1 MDMQDKQIL
10 ELFIEPSRIGTFF
23 TLPFRMPTDTES
35 LTLKYSYERFHEGV
49 PVGGFTPQTEINIID
64 IGLISPGGYQ
74 VGASGSNKTE
84 ISIGATEATPGYHVV
99 PLTPGEWKILVGAY
113 KIAPEGVKVTYELTF
128 ARKYLR
134 LLKGDLHTHT
144 FGSDGVLS
152 ADELARHALRHGL
165 DFLAITDHNQF
176 SSTDSFPHVPGIT
189 LIPGV
194 EWTHYQGHA
203 NFLGVDR
210 PYASP
215 FATNTPDE
223 AAARF
228 ASARENGALIV
239 LNHPFDE
246 GAPFRFN
253 FDVLPF
259 DCLEIWNGPMRESNL
274 RAVGLWQNL
283 LSAGKKVPIVGGSD
297 YHRDNLFQILGGP
310 TTCVFAM
317 SAAPADILAAL
328 KAGHAY
334 LTFAPMGPMLEFT
347 AGSAMLGDSVR
358 WAEVKEM
365 YIAVEGLLPGDK
377 INLVTRAGSETLVTA
392 PGAGS
397 YAEDIP
403 MPAPGFARVEV
414 HRVFIPGVPPLPA
427 LISNP
432 IYFDA

>member
-1 MDMQDKQIL
+1 MQNKQVLDI
-10 ELFIEPSRIGTFF
+10 FIESSRVGTFF
-23 TLPFRMPTDTES
+23 TLPFTMPADVES
-35 LTLKYSYERFHEGV
+35 LTIRYSYERFHDGE
-49 PVGGFTPQTEINIID
+49 PAGGFTPRIEINIID
-64 IGLISPGGYQ
+64 IGLISPSGYQ

-84 ISIGATEATPGYHVV
+84 IHIDSTSATPGYHIV
-99 PLTPGEWKILVGAY
+99 PLTPGKWQILIGAY
-113 KIAPEGVKVTYELTF
+113 KIAPEGAKVTYELTF
-128 ARKYLR
+128 APKQLR
-134 LLKGDLHTHT
+134 MLKGDLHTHT
-144 FGSDGVLS
+144 FGSDGVLG
-152 ADELARHALRHGL
+152 AEELARHALRHGL

-176 SSTDSFPHVPGIT
+176 AATDAFPHVPGVT

-210 PYASP
+210 PYAGL

-246 GAPFRFN
+246 GAPFKFN
-253 FDVLPF
+253 FNVLPF

-274 RAVGLWQNL
+274 RALGLWHSL
-283 LSAGKKVPIVGGSD
+283 LSAGKKIPIVGGSD

-310 TTCVFAM
+310 TTCVFSM
-317 SAAPADILAAL
+317 STSPADILPAL

-334 LTFAPMGPMLEFT
+334 LTFAPIGPTLEFS
-347 AGSAMLGDSVR
+347 AGGVLLGDSVR
-358 WAEVKEM
+358 WADVKEM
-365 YIAVEGLLPGDK
+365 HIKVDGLITGDR
-377 INLVTRAGSETLVTA
+377 INLVTRDASESLITASSTGSFDAV
-392 PGAGS
+392 
-397 YAEDIP
+397 IP